1 MKSRLEAEKIDEMRS
16 FGARK
21 NRKCTRST
29 LRIFPR
35 EKQAYRDF
43 FCLMECDFI
52 V

>member
-1 MKSRLEAEKIDEMRS
+1 MKMRLEAEQIDDMRC

-21 NRKCTRST
+21 NHKCTRST

-35 EKQAYRDF
+35 EKQAYRNLC
-43 FCLMECDFI
+43 CLIERIFI